1 MIKED
6 RLLKNAMDTTSEL
19 SNLIK
24 KSPKREGML
33 QKIRDDLSLECPGF
47 RVLCPTRWTVRANTL
62 KSILDNWT
70 AINSVWTISLGEKL
84 DPEMRGRI
92 IGVQAQMVKFEYFF
106 GISILQILLRHSDNL
121 SKTLQS
127 PKITANEGQKL
138 SNLTVKTLISL
149 RSDIL
154 FNNLWEK
161 LKKEANILGIEE
173 LSSPRKQK
181 RNGKLLRETKLNFIV
196 I

>member
-1 MIKED
+1 MGTI
-6 RLLKNAMDTTSEL
+6 SE
-19 SNLIK
+19 SSKLIK

-106 GISILQILLRHSDNL
+106 GINSLQILLRHSDNL

-149 RSDIL
+149 R
-154 FNNLWEK
+154 
-161 LKKEANILGIEE
+161 
-173 LSSPRKQK
+173 
-181 RNGKLLRETKLNFIV
+181 
-196 I
+196 